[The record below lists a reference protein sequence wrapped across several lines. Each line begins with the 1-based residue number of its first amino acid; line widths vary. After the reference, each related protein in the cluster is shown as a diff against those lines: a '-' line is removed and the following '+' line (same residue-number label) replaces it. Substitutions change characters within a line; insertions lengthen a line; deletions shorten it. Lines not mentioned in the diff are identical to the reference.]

1 MKRTMKYM
9 VNKIN
14 PLFFVCSNDFIIYK
28 NSNLISFNLKNAQQ
42 LNPTIAAKIFFE
54 ELDFDIVKKHYN
66 F

>member
-1 MKRTMKYM
+1 MKYM

-14 PLFFVCSNDFIIYK
+14 PFFVYSNDCIIYK
-28 NSNLISFNLKNAQQ
+28 NNNLISFNLKNVQQ

-54 ELDFDIVKKHYN
+54 KLDFDIVKKHYN